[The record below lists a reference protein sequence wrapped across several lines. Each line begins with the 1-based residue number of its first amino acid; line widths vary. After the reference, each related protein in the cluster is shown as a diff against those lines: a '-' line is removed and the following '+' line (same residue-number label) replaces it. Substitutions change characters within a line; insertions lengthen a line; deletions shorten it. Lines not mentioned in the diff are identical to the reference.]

1 VSTFLTALT
10 AQRLLP
16 VLRTSDPSEAV
27 TSAHI
32 ALDAGLRLV
41 ELTAT
46 TPDWARALAQL
57 RQARPESLVG
67 LGTVTTASLA
77 RSAVEAGA
85 SFLVSPWPVAEVRA
99 VADEAGVPFLEG
111 AFTPAEVADVARR
124 GPVKLFPAHV
134 GGPAYVRSLRQVLP
148 EAVIVPTGGIKVSDA
163 QTWLAAGAT
172 AVGVGQD
179 LFIGD
184 LARHVAD
191 VLAIVIDTPSRSVG
205 P

>member
-1 VSTFLTALT
+1 VSTFLTALA

-16 VLRTSDPSEAV
+16 VLRTDDPGAAV
-27 TSAHI
+27 TSAQTAI
-32 ALDAGLRLV
+32 EAGLRLV

-57 RQARPESLVG
+57 RQSHPEALIG
-67 LGTVTTASLA
+67 LGTVTSGSLA
-77 RSAVEAGA
+77 RAAVAAGA
-85 SFLVSPWPVAEVRA
+85 SFLVSPWPVPEVRT

-111 AFTPAEVADVARR
+111 AFSPAEVAGVARR
-124 GPVKLFPAHV
+124 GPVKLFPAHM

-148 EAVIVPTGGIKVSDA
+148 DAVLVPTGGIRLSEVE
-163 QTWLAAGAT
+163 TWLESGAT
-172 AVGVGQD
+172 AVGVGRD
-179 LFIGD
+179 LFSGD

-191 VLAIVIDTPSRSVG
+191 VLAIAIPSGTVR